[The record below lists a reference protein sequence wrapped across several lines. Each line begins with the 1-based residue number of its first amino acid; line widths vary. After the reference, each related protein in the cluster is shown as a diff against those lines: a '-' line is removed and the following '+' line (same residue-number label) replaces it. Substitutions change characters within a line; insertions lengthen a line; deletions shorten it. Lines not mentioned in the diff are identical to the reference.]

1 MKWVIIVV
9 IVLAVLL
16 LAGLIAASTK
26 RKKQEVA
33 RERAGEI
40 RHEATVSD
48 TTRREQEAQ
57 ARATAAEAERA
68 RAEADQLEARAQQDR
83 TAYDQTLAHQEDRIR
98 EADRLD
104 PDVDHRDPGYSPGL
118 ADGGTH
124 HETRTDG
131 PHTGETRTGG
141 AHASEARTD
150 GAHTEVHRESATGP
164 EGPGPVDPRTGEPL
178 DTRDPRTPGG
188 SGERL

>member
-1 MKWVIIVV
+1 MKWVIIGV

-33 RERAGEI
+33 RERAGEL

-48 TTRREQEAQ
+48 STRREQEAQ
-57 ARATAAEAERA
+57 ARATAAEAERV
-68 RAEADQLEARAQQDR
+68 RAEADKLEARAQHDR

-124 HETRTDG
+124 QETRNDGVTDTHVDSHTDG
-131 PHTGETRTGG
+131 THTDATHGE
-141 AHASEARTD
+141 AHP
-150 GAHTEVHRESATGP
+150 ESVTGP

-178 DTRDPRTPGG
+178 DARDPRAHGD

>member
-1 MKWVIIVV
+1 MQKWVIIVV

-33 RERAGEI
+33 RERAGEL

-57 ARATAAEAERA
+57 ARATAAEAERV
-68 RAEADQLEARAQQDR
+68 RAEADKLEARAQQDR

-104 PDVDHRDPGYSPGL
+104 PDVDHRDAGYSPEL
-118 ADGGTH
+118 ADGGTQQ
-124 HETRTDG
+124 ETRTEGVSD
-131 PHTGETRTGG
+131 TRTG
-141 AHASEARTD
+141 AHTD
-150 GAHTEVHRESATGP
+150 GAHTEGTHGEAHPESATGP

-178 DTRDPRTPGG
+178 DARDPRPHGE

>member
-33 RERAGEI
+33 RERAGEL

-118 ADGGTH
+118 ADAGSH
-124 HETRTDG
+124 HETRTEG
-131 PHTGETRTGG
+131 THTDAVTG
-141 AHASEARTD
+141 H
-150 GAHTEVHRESATGP
+150 

-178 DTRDPRTPGG
+178 DARDPRTHGD